1 MKRKGG
7 EAVKWYTDKL
17 KELEKTEPVYS
28 VCGDDC
34 AVCPRYVAET
44 EEELRETAEFWY
56 KVGWRDRIV
65 STEEISCSGCGSNA
79 SCAFGLLPCTREH
92 GVAACAE
99 CDSFKCGRIHE
110 MLENSAKSQEA
121 CRAACDSE
129 EEFMMIYRSFWE
141 KEKNLEKMLLE

>member
-1 MKRKGG
+1 LKRKGG
-7 EAVKWYTDKL
+7 EAVKWYIDKL

-44 EEELRETAEFWY
+44 EEEHRETAEFWY

-99 CDSFKCGRIHE
+99 CDSFKCDRIQG
-110 MLENSAKSQEA
+110 MLENSAKSQEI
-121 CRAACDSE
+121 CRAACDTE

-141 KEKNLEKMLLE
+141 KEKNFKKMLLE